1 LKVDFV
7 IPGGGG
13 RLLLLETKASR
24 TLKPAMAD
32 PLLRLGTAAA
42 KYRTELY
49 VVNPGPQDPRMRG
62 LKEGVKTAAISELPR
77 LLFG

>member
-1 LKVDFV
+1 
-7 IPGGGG
+7 
-13 RLLLLETKASR
+13 
-24 TLKPAMAD
+24 
-32 PLLRLGTAAA
+32 
-42 KYRTELY
+42 